1 MGLNYSD
8 KKGQKALSPVNFFK
22 MASENIPR
30 VAALYRYPVKG
41 LSAEPLESI
50 RLSAGGGIPGDR
62 AYAIEN
68 GPSGFDPAAPKF
80 FPKANFLMLM
90 RNEGLAAFATR
101 FDQSTRVLTVARDGE
116 TLATGNLDTEAGRR
130 AIEAFFEAHM
140 ANDLRGPPKVLS
152 APGHSFDDCG
162 TPLVSLINLAS
173 LTDLEGPVGVPVHP
187 LRFRGNLYVEGL
199 PAWREFD
206 LVGTRVRI
214 GGVLLEASER
224 INRCAA
230 TNVNPETAAR
240 DLAVPRTLLG
250 AYGHSDCGIY
260 LNVIESGE
268 IAIGDTLS
276 PA

>member
-1 MGLNYSD
+1 MI
-8 KKGQKALSPVNFFK
+8 
-22 MASENIPR
+22 SEAIPR
-30 VAALYRYPVKG
+30 IAGLYRYPVKG
-41 LSAEPLESI
+41 LSAEPLECV
-50 RLSAGGGIPGDR
+50 RVMPGRGVPGDR

-68 GPSGFDPAAPKF
+68 GPSGFDPAAPRF

-90 RNEGLAAFATR
+90 RNERLASLSTR
-101 FDQSTRVLTVARDGE
+101 FDQETRVLTIARDGE
-116 TLATGNLDTEAGRR
+116 TLAEGNLDTDAGRR
-130 AIEAFFEAHM
+130 SIEAFFEAHM

-206 LVGTRVRI
+206 LVGSRVRI
-214 GGVLLEASER
+214 GEVLLEVAER

-240 DLAVPRTLLG
+240 DLAVPRTLLS

-260 LNVIESGE
+260 LNVIEGGE
-268 IAIGDTLS
+268 IGIGDALS

>member
-1 MGLNYSD
+1 MI
-8 KKGQKALSPVNFFK
+8 
-22 MASENIPR
+22 SEEIPR
-30 VAALYRYPVKG
+30 IAALYRYPVKG

-50 RLSAGGGIPGDR
+50 RLSAAGGIPGDR

-90 RNEGLAAFATR
+90 RNERLAAFATR
-101 FDQSTRVLTVARDGE
+101 FDQETRVLTIARDGE
-116 TLATGNLDTEAGRR
+116 TLAAGNLDTEAGRR

-140 ANDLRGPPKVLS
+140 ADDLRGPPKVLS
-152 APGHSFDDCG
+152 APGYSFDDCG
-162 TPLVSLINLAS
+162 TPLLSLINLAS
-173 LTDLEGPVGVPVHP
+173 LQDLEAHVGVPVHP
-187 LRFRGNLYVEGL
+187 LRFRGNLYIDGL
-199 PAWREFD
+199 PAWKEFD
-206 LVGTRVRI
+206 LVGTRIRI

-240 DLAVPRTLLG
+240 DLAIPRTLMTD
-250 AYGHSDCGIY
+250 YGHADCGIY
-260 LNVIESGE
+260 LNVIEGGE
-268 IAIGDTLS
+268 IGLGDALS

>member
-1 MGLNYSD
+1 MVLLYSD
-8 KKGQKALSPVNFFK
+8 KKGQNSLRIVNSSK
-22 MASENIPR
+22 MAPEEIAR

-41 LSAEPLESI
+41 LSAEPLDGVGV
-50 RLSAGGGIPGDR
+50 APGKGVPGDR

-68 GPSGFDPAAPKF
+68 GPSGFDAAAPRF
-80 FPKANFLMLM
+80 FQKAAFLMLM

-101 FDQSTRVLTVARDGE
+101 FDQATRVLTVTRDGK
-116 TLATGNLDTEAGRR
+116 TLAEGNFDTEDGRR

-140 ANDLRGPPKVLS
+140 ADDLRGPPKVLS
-152 APGHSFDDCG
+152 APGYSFDDCG
-162 TPLVSLINLAS
+162 TPLLSLINLAS
-173 LTDLEGPVGVPVHP
+173 LTDLEGHVGVPIHP

-199 PAWREFD
+199 PAWKEFD
-206 LVGTRVRI
+206 LVGTRFRI
-214 GGVLLEASER
+214 GGVVLEASER

-240 DLAVPRTLLG
+240 DLAIPRTLLA

-260 LNVIESGE
+260 LNVIEGGE
-268 IAIGDTLS
+268 IRVGDALS